1 MITTALLANADVLIK
16 TITVAISVWTVKV
29 VLLSA
34 PKHKNQP
41 LSEGT
46 TG

>member
-16 TITVAISVWTVKV
+16 TITVAISVWTAKA
-29 VLLSA
+29 VLLCA
-34 PKHKNQP
+34 PKHKNEA
-41 LSEGT
+41 LSKGT